1 MKITKD
7 CLRHNALELLREIA
21 LELLREIASN
31 SGLTDESQARE
42 DISYMLGVIDMMDR
56 LEKVLDA

>member
-7 CLRHNALELLREIA
+7 CLRHNA